1 VGWLEEGGGGI
12 IRMENLASILRQA
25 RENKRLTLKDVEAAT
40 RIPQSYLLVLEGG
53 AGLMSDHVYLM
64 PFLRTYAKFLGMD
77 TTAVVAQF
85 VNELQQADARPAS
98 SSDRRAAAAPSAS
111 SRLSFWALP
120 LLLTLAMLLVGSF
133 LWQNGLSGVEALW
146 PTAATQNVPFSE
158 QSTPTPTESSP
169 TVSLATD
176 LPSQPAVPEPT
187 APIAVAPSSTAPIL
201 SPEGTTTTT
210 PPPPAAAVPPQPE
223 PTTPVEVAA
232 QPASIADR
240 TGHRLN
246 IQASSPTWV
255 RIVVDDQPPKEM
267 IIKTG
272 EAREWSAQQ
281 GFTLS
286 LGNAGGVTL
295 NLNGQLLP
303 PVGKTGQVVR
313 NIRLPADLSSLPPST
328 R

>member
-1 VGWLEEGGGGI
+1 
-12 IRMENLASILRQA
+12 MENLASKLRQA
-25 RENKRLTLKDVEAAT
+25 REDKRLSLKDVEAAT
-40 RIPQSYLLVLEGG
+40 RIPRSYLLVLEGED
-53 AGLMSDHVYLM
+53 GLMSDHVYLM

-85 VNELQQADARPAS
+85 VNELQRTDVRPVSSADRH
-98 SSDRRAAAAPSAS
+98 AATAPSAS

-133 LWQNGLSGVEALW
+133 LWQNGLSGVETLW
-146 PTAATQNVPFSE
+146 PTTATQNVPFSE
-158 QSTPTPTESSP
+158 QATPTPTESSP
-169 TVSLATD
+169 AVSLATD
-176 LPSQPAVPEPT
+176 LPAQPPAPSEPT

-201 SPEGTTTTT
+201 SPEGTSSDTTRT
-210 PPPPAAAVPPQPE
+210 AAAVSPQPE
-223 PTTPVEVAA
+223 PTTAVEVAA
-232 QPASIADR
+232 QPASTMDSMR
-240 TGHRLN
+240 HRLN
-246 IQASSPTWV
+246 IQAISPTWL

-281 GFTLS
+281 GFTVS

-295 NLNGQLLP
+295 NLNGQPLP
-303 PVGKTGQVVR
+303 PVGKAGQVVR
-313 NIRLPADLSSLPPST
+313 NIRLPADPSSFPPST